1 MRTGTHNARSGLL
14 RAALLALSITLIAA
28 VGVGCSATETT
39 PPAPEPTPTSTPEPE
54 PPAAEPLDVTVY
66 YVRGE
71 HLGVGIHRIDRTEAV
86 AAAALEELLAGPTD
100 EELEVGLTSEIPEG
114 TRLLGV
120 DVVNGTATVDL
131 SGEFESGGGS
141 LSMQLRVAQVVY
153 TVTAFPTIDRV
164 TFMIDGAPVEAIGG
178 EGILVDPPV
187 GRLDF
192 ADNTAPAI
200 LLESPAPWQQVASP
214 VRLTGMSNT
223 FEANMLYNIVDPSG
237 RIVAEGFTTA
247 TEGSGTW
254 GTFDVQVEFTPER
267 EGVGAIILWEE
278 SAADGSQINLV
289 EIPVRMMP

>member
-1 MRTGTHNARSGLL
+1 
-14 RAALLALSITLIAA
+14 
-28 VGVGCSATETT
+28 
-39 PPAPEPTPTSTPEPE
+39 
-54 PPAAEPLDVTVY
+54 VTVY

-71 HLGVGIHRIDRTEAV
+71 HLGVGIHRIDGTEAV
-86 AAAALEELLAGPTD
+86 AAAALEELLAGPT
-100 EELEVGLTSEIPEG
+100 EEEVEVGLTSEIPEG
-114 TRLLGV
+114 TRLLGI

-153 TVTAFPTIDRV
+153 TLTAFPTIDRV

-178 EGILVDPPV
+178 EGVLVDPPV

-223 FEANMLYNIVDPSG
+223 FEANMLYNVVDPSG

-247 TEGSGTW
+247 TAGSGSW

-267 EGVGAIILWEE
+267 DGVGAIIVWEE

>member
-1 MRTGTHNARSGLL
+1 MRAGTINARPGPL
-14 RAALLALSITLIAA
+14 RAILLALSLALVASLAI
-28 VGVGCSATETT
+28 GCSGTETT
-39 PPAPEPTPTSTPEPE
+39 PPAPEPSPTSTPDPE
-54 PPAAEPLDVTVY
+54 PPAAEPLDVTIY

-71 HLGVGIHRIDRTEAV
+71 HLGVAVHRIQGTKAV
-86 AAAALEELLAGPTD
+86 AAAALDELLAGPT
-100 EELEVGLTSEIPEG
+100 EEEREAGLASEIPEG
-114 TRLLGV
+114 TRVLGI

-131 SGEFESGGGS
+131 SKEFESGGGS

-153 TVTAFPTIDRV
+153 TLTAFPTIDRV
-164 TFMIDGAPVEAIGG
+164 AFMIVGVAVQAIGG

-200 LLESPAPWQQVASP
+200 LLESPAPWQRVASP
-214 VRLTGMSNT
+214 VRLTGMANT
-223 FEANMLYNIVDPSG
+223 FEATLLYNVVDPSG

-247 TEGSGTW
+247 TAGSGTW
-254 GTFDVQVEFTPER
+254 GTFDVQVDFTPER
-267 EGVGAIILWEE
+267 EGIGAIIVWEE